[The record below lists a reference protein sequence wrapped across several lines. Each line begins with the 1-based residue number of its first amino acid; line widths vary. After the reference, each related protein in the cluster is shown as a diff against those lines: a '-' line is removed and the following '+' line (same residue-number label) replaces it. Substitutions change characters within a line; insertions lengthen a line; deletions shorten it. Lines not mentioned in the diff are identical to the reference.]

1 MRYIRTVWTILTGLM
16 LVGLFGT
23 VASPATAGDTLLSN
37 NSGDTSTRWFI
48 EGEPTLV
55 MNGFD
60 LTPLNLTLPVTLDT
74 VSIAVSEAVPG
85 APVQVV
91 IYEDSN
97 GGSPVDATL
106 VYQTEVSIQTAG
118 TARIELPEPVSIN
131 APVVWVGFYLPV
143 DFEFFAD
150 ESGTSVLTY
159 WGWSPGT
166 TFDLSSLSSAQIFGP
181 SDGSAPVNIDMGGIA
196 RITAELDTGQTAGG
210 EAPPA
215 SGEVPIGQPIDGGS
229 ADLSVLSQYDYCGER
244 LLYDPADVNITAQRT
259 FTVHCRA
266 DLGSFSPGTIR
277 NDEELPASI
286 PSYERRGFLYDI
298 FGNGDYS
305 VEGSSEKLR
314 VPVTHCL
321 RPEQGEINSAVFGV
335 AYGAPRVW
343 EILPSVKYNEWICAE
358 LTHTGFVSY
367 FVPRTGN
374 ENYQNV
380 DLYFSGDVELKLVT
394 PVSDQTFLCGY
405 QYVPTFAIRNE
416 GFEASPEFEFQ
427 IRMTHDRTGTTVATK
442 SYTLRSIEPGET
454 ANFELWDTF
463 ILPPLY
469 VNESHTFT
477 FLIDPSNSVRELRED
492 NNTFQ
497 IPSALNVNTSK
508 CGN

>member
-1 MRYIRTVWTILTGLM
+1 MRTIRTVWTILSGLM
-16 LVGLFGT
+16 LFGLFGLT
-23 VASPATAGDTLLSN
+23 APSVNAGDTLLSN

-48 EGEPTLV
+48 DGEPTLV

-74 VSIAVSEAVPG
+74 VSLAVSEAVPG

-91 IYEDSN
+91 IYEDGN
-97 GGSPVDATL
+97 GGSPADATL

-159 WGWSPGT
+159 WAWSPGT
-166 TFDLSSLSSAQIFGP
+166 TFDLSNLSSAQVFGP
-181 SDGSAPVNIDMGGIA
+181 ADGSAPVNIDMGGIA
-196 RITAELDTGQTAGG
+196 RITAELDTGQTASD
-210 EAPPA
+210 APPA
-215 SGEVPIGQPIDGGS
+215 ADGSVPIGQPIDGGS

-244 LLYDPADVNITAQRT
+244 LLYDPADVNITARRT
-259 FTVHCRA
+259 FTVHCRS
-266 DLGSFSPGTIR
+266 DLGSFAPGVIR
-277 NDEELPASI
+277 NEDELPDSI

-343 EILPSVKYNEWICAE
+343 KILPSVRYNEWICAE
-358 LTHTGFVSY
+358 LTHTGFISY

-380 DLYFSGDVELKLVT
+380 DLYFSGDVEMVPYTSGSNRGL
-394 PVSDQTFLCGY
+394 LCGF
-405 QYVPTFAIRNE
+405 QYIPTFAVRNE
-416 GFEASPEFEFQ
+416 GFEPSPEFQFQ
-427 IRMTHDRTGTTVATK
+427 IRMTHDRTGSTVRTK

-454 ANFELWDTF
+454 ANFELRDKFT
-463 ILPPLY
+463 IPALY
-469 VNESHTFT
+469 VNETHTLT
-477 FLIDPSNSVRELRED
+477 FLLDPANSVRELRED

-497 IPSALNVNTSK
+497 LASQLNILTNK
-508 CGN
+508 C